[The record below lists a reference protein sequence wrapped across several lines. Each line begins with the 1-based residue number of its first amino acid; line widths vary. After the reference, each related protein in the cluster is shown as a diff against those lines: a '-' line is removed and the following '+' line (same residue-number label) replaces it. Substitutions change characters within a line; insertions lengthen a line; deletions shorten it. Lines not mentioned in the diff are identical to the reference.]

1 MNVGCEQCRRLI
13 VLTNLLQRPQHL
25 ADLEDLVHLTVAG
38 EQGSEG
44 VEFRHDATHS
54 PEVDGGAVGGGS
66 QQDLRSAV
74 PAQQSQDYKNENI
87 SSLTYDGIRRPNK
100 AQFEDTKVA

>member
-1 MNVGCEQCRRLI
+1 MHVCIMNVGCVHC

-25 ADLEDLVHLTVAG
+25 ADLEDLVHLTGAG

-44 VEFRHDATHS
+44 VELGHDAAHC

-66 QQDLRSAV
+66 QQYLRRAV
-74 PAQQSQDYKNENI
+74 PAQWPQVYKTR
-87 SSLTYDGIRRPNK
+87 TYQ
-100 AQFEDTKVA
+100 A